1 MGEEVGLHDV
11 LQGHTGH
18 SQTEV
23 GGGDDRSHREAGVGA
38 DAERDGD
45 AGGRDAIVAADLDQH
60 GQDAVVQRVRRD
72 GQTDEAAQE
81 GEDEMQMLGQCG
93 GQDVDDKLCHGDDH
107 AGVVQDADHDTGG
120 QNGGDQRDGFGSVCG
135 ETGFLLFGVR
145 KVDDEGEH
153 AAQHE
158 DEVVGKLGGEEE
170 HEDDDS
176 QQDVVPE
183 QLGAKELCG
192 GFVHDFGLFFL
203 SGGDVDLTGTALDFD
218 TGHDDGQTDTA
229 DETADL
235 QRQIHMPQLVGIHC

>member
-1 MGEEVGLHDV
+1 MVPMRQPKTIMMRPMIQWGRKLVFMTSFRDIPD
-11 LQGHTGH
+11 TARPA
-18 SQTEV
+18 

-93 GQDVDDKLCHGDDH
+93 GQDVDDELCHGDDH

-145 KVDDEGEH
+145 EVDDEGEH

-158 DEVVGKLGGEEE
+158 DEVVGKLSGEEE

-192 GFVHDFGLFFL
+192 GFVHDFGSLL
-203 SGGDVDLTGTALDFD
+203 PAWRRRRSYRHRA
-218 TGHDDGQTDTA
+218 
-229 DETADL
+229 
-235 QRQIHMPQLVGIHC
+235 